1 MNGLDIILIKAFQHL
16 VYNLFFPCTFIV
28 WKDNY
33 RRLMTHR
40 AAYSL
45 RNDYLRG
52 REIGKNCIFT
62 IYKIGILIKDIYCRD
77 MIDTLLIEVVIY
89 TGSIL
94 SVRMNAVLTKNFTLL
109 NSLTESNSTFL
120 IQFLENKMDIC
131 ILTVGKEF
139 KTLTTKEEP
148 GIL

>member
-1 MNGLDIILIKAFQHL
+1 MNGFDVILIEAFKHFIN
-16 VYNLFFPCTFIV
+16 NLLFPCTFII
-28 WKDNY
+28 WKDDY

-52 REIGKNCIFT
+52 REIGKDCIFT
-62 IYKIGILIKDIYCRD
+62 IYKIGILIKNVYCCNV
-77 MIDTLLIEVVIY
+77 IDALLIKVIVH

-94 SVRMNAVLTKNFTLL
+94 SMRMNAVLAKDFTLL
-109 NSLTESNSTFL
+109 NSLTESNGTFL
-120 IQFLENKMDIC
+120 IQLLENKMYIC

-139 KTLTTKEEP
+139 KTFSTKE
-148 GIL
+148 